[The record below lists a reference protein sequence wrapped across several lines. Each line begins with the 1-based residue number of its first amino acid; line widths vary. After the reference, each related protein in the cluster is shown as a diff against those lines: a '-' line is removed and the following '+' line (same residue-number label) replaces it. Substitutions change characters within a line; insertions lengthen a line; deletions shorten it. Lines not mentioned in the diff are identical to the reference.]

1 MFGSFSRGTYRAQAL
16 TINEAHVRVLFDQI
30 TPLRTVHS
38 HRDTSDAGESADVL
52 VSIDRGGV
60 LDSPQFYLTRA
71 VSSDKR
77 LRTCSLPSLSPVTR
91 CPYLLELQKLINFNI

>member
-52 VSIDRGGV
+52 VSIDRGGASG
-60 LDSPQFYLTRA
+60 SPQFYVARACSGIRKGRSFALSPLALFGTLSLLTRLA
-71 VSSDKR
+71 
-77 LRTCSLPSLSPVTR
+77 C
-91 CPYLLELQKLINFNI
+91 

>member
-38 HRDTSDAGESADVL
+38 HRDTPDAGESADVL

-60 LDSPQFYLTRA
+60 LGSPQFYQARA
-71 VSSDKR
+71 NSGDKR
-77 LRTCSLPSLSPVTR
+77 VAPSLHPHLVSIDTSP
-91 CPYLLELQKLINFNI
+91 LLT

>member
-16 TINEAHVRVLFDQI
+16 TINETHVRVLFDQI

-71 VSSDKR
+71 VSSDEKVAH
-77 LRTCSLPSLSPVTR
+77 SLPPLLVLIDALLHLTR
-91 CPYLLELQKLINFNI
+91 FAIYFVYKR